1 MKINDK
7 HIKISYN
14 ENNRII
20 FKGNKKEIQNFLNKL
35 ENSKIIKSLVN
46 DLYLVQKELP
56 NKKKI
61 QELKKEGENK
71 LLTLPEVN
79 VIIRYKSIK

>member
-56 NKKKI
+56 NRKKI

-79 VIIRYKSIK
+79 VIIRYKSSK

>member
-46 DLYLVQKELP
+46 DLYLVQKELL
-56 NKKKI
+56 NRKKI